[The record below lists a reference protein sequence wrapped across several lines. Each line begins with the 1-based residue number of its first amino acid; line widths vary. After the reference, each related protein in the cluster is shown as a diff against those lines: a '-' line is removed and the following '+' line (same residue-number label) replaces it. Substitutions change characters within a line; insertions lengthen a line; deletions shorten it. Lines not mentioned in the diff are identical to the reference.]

1 MVLCDSEFSDV
12 SGGGMA
18 RLPTTHTQSVW
29 VINYL
34 VTWLPSWEAEPG
46 ELMGIRFI
54 QRPCR
59 LGMWVTH
66 LTPYPALHV
75 LAHLWKN
82 DEQILENISL
92 NGSRWI

>member
-12 SGGGMA
+12 CGGGMA

-29 VINYL
+29 VINRL
-34 VTWLPSWEAEPG
+34 VTRLPSWEAELG
-46 ELMGIRFI
+46 ELMDICFI
-54 QRPCR
+54 QRPCS
-59 LGMWVTH
+59 LGTWVTH
-66 LTPYPALHV
+66 LTPYPTLHV

-92 NGSRWI
+92 NGSCWI